1 MISPSALGRIDGGGV
16 CRNIHP
22 MKLAEVV
29 FRYGM
34 GGRDA
39 L

>member
-1 MISPSALGRIDGGGV
+1 MMMSPSALGRIDGGV
-16 CRNIHP
+16 CRNMHP

-29 FRYGM
+29 LRYGM